1 MELHIYPLSIE
12 ATQRIAV
19 VNTQFSTEFPIK
31 MKQINGS
38 LWTPDYKCWHIPYT
52 KETWQ
57 LFEQLFEGHT
67 IIREIKTAEKS
78 IYPEGSSTIHL
89 EQVLETFKVSETLL
103 TPAPKETCI
112 IAQRC
117 ATEPD
122 RIFLTIPDDHL
133 DWQTYVNQV
142 KNSTYHATEKLWSIP
157 RNKELY
163 TQFAAYFG
171 ESLVVD
177 KETPIVL
184 TDVEAT
190 YPPIENGFQLRSSL
204 DGQYVKKARVKIEKI
219 TFDNQHFIGVH
230 IHYSD
235 MENREKI
242 KTIEGRSWHKLA
254 KLWVVPY
261 TVTTYKRLQETF
273 KDDLEI
279 VSSPNERAISS
290 PMPTPKL
297 MLKPEFEKSK
307 HAFKEIDNTAIFY
320 SLNREQQKA
329 VSALENLLI
338 EERKAY
344 KTRQGYR
351 NIFIQFLF
359 QHPNTLPDNISNAQM
374 KTFIVKR
381 IKEEDISKS
390 THNQIISTLKAYYGR
405 FLEHPD
411 RVANLYRPDK
421 EEHLPKMMTPDEIRQ
436 MLKQVGNL
444 KHKCMLML
452 LYGSGLR
459 VGELV
464 RLQLKDLDFEEKTV
478 FVDTGKHYK
487 DRYTIFS
494 EKSIVYLKK
503 YLAEHTPKPQSWVF
517 ESPDGGHYS
526 ERSVQQIFTEA
537 RDKARIKKQLNTHS
551 FRHAFATELLKA
563 SSDLDF
569 VRKVMGHA
577 SIKTTQ
583 IYLHVIRKDLTKTKS
598 PLDNLDI

>member
-1 MELHIYPLSIE
+1 MKIHIYPLSIE
-12 ATQRIAV
+12 ATKRIAV
-19 VNTQFSTEFPIK
+19 VNKQFDTDFPDK
-31 MKQINGS
+31 MKQITGS
-38 LWTPDYKCWHIPYT
+38 RWTPDHQCWHIPYT

-67 IIREIKTAEKS
+67 IIREIK
-78 IYPEGSSTIHL
+78 
-89 EQVLETFKVSETLL
+89 ETERETDTDATVEEVFNLPDDLATKVSGSFEMTRLL
-103 TPAPKETCI
+103 PTSKA
-112 IAQRC
+112 
-117 ATEPD
+117 
-122 RIFLTIPDDHL
+122 
-133 DWQTYVNQV
+133 
-142 KNSTYHATEKLWSIP
+142 SI
-157 RNKELY
+157 
-163 TQFAAYFG
+163 
-171 ESLVVD
+171 
-177 KETPIVL
+177 
-184 TDVEAT
+184 
-190 YPPIENGFQLRSSL
+190 
-204 DGQYVKKARVKIEKI
+204 KIEKV
-219 TFDNQHFIGVH
+219 TFDNQSFIGVH
-230 IHYSD
+230 IHFSD

-242 KTIEGRSWHKLA
+242 KTIEGRSWHKFA
-254 KLWVVPY
+254 KLWLVPY
-261 TVTTYKRLQETF
+261 TAATYKRLQETF
-273 KDDLEI
+273 KDSLEI
-279 VSSPNERAISS
+279 IEAANERTISA
-290 PMPTPKL
+290 PMPEPKL
-297 MLKPEFEKSK
+297 TLKPEFEKSK

-320 SLNREQQKA
+320 KLSKEQQKA
-329 VSALENLLI
+329 ITELENLLI

-374 KTFIVKR
+374 KAFIVRR
-381 IKEEDISKS
+381 IKEEDVSKS
-390 THNQIISTLKAYYGR
+390 TQNQIISTLKAYYGR

-421 EEHLPKMMTPDEIRQ
+421 EEHLPKMMTPDEIAR
-436 MLKQVGNL
+436 MLKQVHNL

-494 EKSIVYLKK
+494 EKSMGYLKK

-537 RDKARIKKQLNTHS
+537 RDKAHIKKQLNTHS

-583 IYLHVIRKDLTKTKS
+583 VYLHVIRKDLTKTKS
-598 PLDNLDI
+598 PLDDLDI